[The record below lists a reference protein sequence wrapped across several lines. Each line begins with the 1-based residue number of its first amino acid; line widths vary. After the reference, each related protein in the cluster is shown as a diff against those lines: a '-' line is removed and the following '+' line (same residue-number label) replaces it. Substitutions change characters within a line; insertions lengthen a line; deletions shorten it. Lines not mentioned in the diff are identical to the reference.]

1 MKPNEIK
8 KNRGFLEKLR
18 IEVCDRKGQYVDTR
32 NYIVEKTGRPIA
44 QIETI
49 KSTGIS
55 EVCFGTQWYMHHYSK
70 FSDFNDAVE
79 SIEGQ
84 IKDFIF
90 HTLGIEVEFFR
101 EDNK

>member
-1 MKPNEIK
+1 M
-8 KNRGFLEKLR
+8 EKIR
-18 IEVCDRKGQYVDTR
+18 IEVSDQKGQYVDTR

-49 KSTGIS
+49 KGNGIS
-55 EVCFGTQWYMHHYSK
+55 VVCFGTQWNMHHYSK
-70 FSDFNDAVE
+70 FADFNDAVE

-90 HTLGIEVEFFR
+90 HSLGFKIEFVR